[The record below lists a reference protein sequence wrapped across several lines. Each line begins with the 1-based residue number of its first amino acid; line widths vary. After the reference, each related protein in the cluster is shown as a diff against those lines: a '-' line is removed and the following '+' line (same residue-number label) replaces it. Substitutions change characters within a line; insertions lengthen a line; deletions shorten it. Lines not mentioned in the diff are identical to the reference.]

1 MWLFNFYS
9 LFSILIHG
17 LMLVLN
23 LLCVEHILLC
33 HAGWLQIDQLFTFL
47 FFQTKRVN
55 HCEGCVSF
63 EDIEHQFYQNIFHQ
77 FRHYTFL

>member
-1 MWLFNFYS
+1 
-9 LFSILIHG
+9 
-17 LMLVLN
+17 MLVLN

-55 HCEGCVSF
+55 H
-63 EDIEHQFYQNIFHQ
+63 YQNIFHQ
-77 FRHYTFL
+77 FRHYRFL